1 MTSFPPSLPQ
11 DQQTV
16 IFGQAFKFWA
26 DVSGLSFSEVM
37 DANSADIK
45 IRYTIY
51 AFNVKQESWDEQT
64 TGTTVSLRLS

>member
-1 MTSFPPSLPQ
+1 M
-11 DQQTV
+11 
-16 IFGQAFKFWA
+16 
-26 DVSGLSFSEVM
+26 SGMSFSEVM